1 MLWHSVSGSI
11 LRWTEWI
18 DGLVLHAAEDVAFYQ
33 SRRSCKEGNRELD
46 SACSVVVGVFAV
58 TSLILGVVSAPCSL
72 LALLDLH
79 RDNPQDA

>member
-1 MLWHSVSGSI
+1 MPRALGALASGSI

-46 SACSVVVGVFAV
+46 SACSIIVGVFAV
-58 TSLILGVVSAPCSL
+58 TTLLLGVVSFRFAGS
-72 LALLDLH
+72 A
-79 RDNPQDA
+79 RYTAMG